1 MKQPKHCNQQVW
13 LAAFALCLVL
23 LPQVQAQGF
32 AYTDSMA
39 NTRATHT
46 ATLLT
51 NGMVLAAGGVAETS
65 TNNDVISSAELFNP
79 ATATW
84 TLTGSLD
91 TARQDHTATLLTNGL
106 VLVAGGFN
114 FHAGLYGV
122 LSSAELFN
130 PATSTWTTISSMS
143 TNRYTHTATLL
154 NNGKVLVA
162 GGYNNT
168 KGCLSSA
175 ELFNPATGTW
185 TLTGSLHTARQY
197 HMATLLTNG
206 LVLVTGGLN
215 NLGGMLTSAE
225 LFNPAT
231 GTWTTTGSMNAFRYY
246 HTATLLNNGMVLVA
260 GGFGDGG
267 SLSSS
272 ELFDPATGTWTLTGS
287 MNSSR
292 QSHTATLLASGMVL
306 VTGGNHYNF
315 GLISSAELFDPATGT
330 WTLTGSLNT
339 ARADHTATLLNN
351 GCVLVAGGIGTNS
364 YTLSSSELI
373 SMVIM
378 PGYNQISG
386 NLLSSGEM
394 SLSFVGF
401 AGANYALDRS
411 FSLSPANWIPQ
422 VTNPADANGNLIFT
436 NSPDPTTNN
445 FWRIRSVP

>member
-1 MKQPKHCNQQVW
+1 MNQPKQCNQQVW

-32 AYTDSMA
+32 AYTGSMA

-114 FHAGLYGV
+114 VHAGFYGV

-130 PATSTWTTISSMS
+130 PATGTWTTISSMS
-143 TNRYTHTATLL
+143 TNRYGHTATLL
-154 NNGKVLVA
+154 NNGMVLVA

-168 KGCLSSA
+168 KGCLSSADLFNPATGTWTLTGSLHTARQDHTATLLTNGLVLVTGGQNNLGGMLASAELFNPATGTWTTTGSMNAYRWLHTATLLANGTVLVAGGFPGLSSA

-185 TLTGSLHTARQY
+185 TLTGSLNSSR
-197 HMATLLTNG
+197 
-206 LVLVTGGLN
+206 
-215 NLGGMLTSAE
+215 E
-225 LFNPAT
+225 
-231 GTWTTTGSMNAFRYY
+231 R
-246 HTATLLNNGMVLVA
+246 HTATLLPSGLVLVA
-260 GGFGDGG
+260 GGDQYNIG
-267 SLSSS
+267 LVSSA
-272 ELFDPATGTWTLTGS
+272 EFFDPTTGTWTMTGS
-287 MNSSR
+287 LNTTR
-292 QSHTATLLASGMVL
+292 TTHTATLL
-306 VTGGNHYNF
+306 
-315 GLISSAELFDPATGT
+315 D
-330 WTLTGSLNT
+330 
-339 ARADHTATLLNN
+339 N
-351 GCVLVAGGIGTNS
+351 GCVLVAGGIGTNF
-364 YTLSSSELI
+364 TLSSAELI

-386 NLLSSGEM
+386 NLMSNGKM

-436 NSPDPTTNN
+436 NTPDPTTNN